1 MAIPDFYAPDRVGEM
16 YRARS
21 EEAISAG
28 LKAEVRPSKEDH
40 ERRLLLL
47 VDEQVD
53 FVHSDGSLSVP
64 GAVEDARR
72 VIEWIF
78 RYTPKITD
86 IALSLDSHHPIQIF
100 YQTWWEDED
109 GNPPAPNTVITAQDV
124 ETGKWIPRF
133 DPTWS
138 VGYVQDL
145 KAQAKKD
152 LMIWPYH
159 TMMGTSGHII
169 TPALYEAVVYHSAA
183 RESEPEFIIKGTIPE
198 TEYYSLLEPEVKR
211 PDDPRGTANEGFL
224 ERLIAYEQ
232 VYIAGQAKSHC
243 VLETLTSIMDRYG
256 DQREVIEKI
265 HLLTDCTS
273 AVDHPEID
281 FDAMAD
287 ERLEGFA
294 ERGLKLITSGD
305 PIE

>member
-1 MAIPDFYAPDRVGEM
+1 MTYPDFYEPDRVGQL
-16 YRARS
+16 YRART

-28 LKAEVRPSKEDH
+28 LATEMRPSREDH
-40 ERRLLLL
+40 VSRLLLL

-53 FVHSDGSLSVP
+53 FVHADGSLSVP

-78 RYTPKITD
+78 RYAPKITD

-100 YQTWWEDED
+100 YQTWWEDEA
-109 GNPPAPNTVITAQDV
+109 GRAPEPNTVITAQDV
-124 ETGKWIPRF
+124 ESGKWQPRF
-133 DPTWS
+133 EPEWS
-138 VGYVQDL
+138 AEYVQNL

-159 TMMGTSGHII
+159 TMLGTNGHSL
-169 TPALYEAVVYHSAA
+169 TPALYEAVAYHSAA
-183 RESEPEFIIKGTIPE
+183 RETKPEFIIKGTISD

-211 PDDPRGTANEGFL
+211 EDDPRGTLNEDFL
-224 ERLIAYEQ
+224 GRLVGYGQ

-243 VLETLTSIMDRYG
+243 VLETLSSIMDRYG
-256 DQREVIEKI
+256 DQREVAEKLHVLI
-265 HLLTDCTS
+265 DCTS
-273 AVDHPEID
+273 AVAHPEID

-287 ERLEGFA
+287 ETLA
-294 ERGLKLITSGD
+294 EFEEKGLKLVSSED